1 MTRHYLHIPVKDR
14 QTDRQTDYLSINIY
28 LFLLAGYFTK
38 THEYHEDFGE
48 NLSVSCQFGQT
59 IDWTPTFKH
68 SYTMHGQVL
77 DSIDH
82 ARYLGVD
89 ISSDLNFNHHINRVT
104 SNASKSLGFL
114 KRNIKTKHPGIRE
127 AAYKTT
133 VRPQVEYASSV
144 WSPYTK
150 KDIHKVEMVQRRAT
164 RWILSSY
171 SPYQSVTELQQQL
184 NLRTLEQ
191 RRVDAK
197 VIMMFK
203 IIHGLVAIPVP
214 PYFEQP
220 MRSTSGA

>member
-1 MTRHYLHIPVKDR
+1 
-14 QTDRQTDYLSINIY
+14 
-28 LFLLAGYFTK
+28 
-38 THEYHEDFGE
+38 
-48 NLSVSCQFGQT
+48 
-59 IDWTPTFKH
+59 
-68 SYTMHGQVL
+68 MHGQVL

-89 ISSDLNFNHHINRVT
+89 ISSELNFNHHINRIT
-104 SNASKSLGFL
+104 ANASKSLGFL
-114 KRNIKTKHPGIRE
+114 KRNIKAKHPRIRE

-203 IIHGLVAIPVP
+203 IIHGLVAIPMP

-220 MRSTSGA
+220 MRSTRHSHPLALRQVHTTANYYKFAFFPSTVVFWNQLPAQIAVRIITGMDRNALEWTGTHRNGPP